1 MAEPV
6 KHYPS
11 LFHEGTIWDQFPY
24 LLPNLVVV
32 MFLLSSCIVGFFR
45 LEEVHPRFRDQ
56 IDIRWTLM
64 RRIRNVLT
72 GNGWETHED
81 AYTPIR
87 TDEIEAEL
95 PLPRESSTESPEEH
109 GIKPRSAFTRQIKL
123 QILSI
128 AIQGFLKIA
137 TLTIVPVFLA
147 TLPQP
152 DEPSSSTR
160 GLQVVKSVLGIKG
173 GFGLDTMSISNVLLS
188 QAVAAIGGQILVVP
202 AIISR
207 HGPLHSYR
215 VVVAILFCLYCV
227 FPFTAS
233 WSTWTGLPSIL
244 IIMWVYAVAS
254 GLAITCSA
262 ILYVSSQMGGINTH
276 SPAYRITN
284 TVPSPIY
291 LATVNGAAA
300 SLGCLARTLGPAV
313 SGPLFRLGL
322 QTGYVGLPFWLL
334 GAITG
339 LGGIVSLYLVDHI

>member
-32 MFLLSSCIVGFFR
+32 MILLSSCTVGFFR
-45 LEEVHPRFRDQ
+45 LEEVHPKFRNRV
-56 IDIRWTLM
+56 DIRWTLV
-64 RRIRNVLT
+64 RRILNVLA
-72 GNGWETHED
+72 GKGWRTHED

-95 PLPRESSTESPEEH
+95 PLRRESSTESPEEH
-109 GIKPRSAFTRQIKL
+109 GTKPRSAFTRQIKL

-128 AIQGFLKIA
+128 VIQGFLKIA

-147 TLPQP
+147 TPPQP

-207 HGPLHSYR
+207 HGPLRSYR
-215 VVVAILFCLYCV
+215 VVVVILFCLYCV
-227 FPFTAS
+227 FPSTAS
-233 WSTWTGLPSIL
+233 WSTWAGLPSVL

-254 GLAITCSA
+254 GLATTCSA
-262 ILYVSSQMGGINTH
+262 ILYIFIS
-276 SPAYRITN
+276 
-284 TVPSPIY
+284 
-291 LATVNGAAA
+291 NG
-300 SLGCLARTLGPAV
+300 
-313 SGPLFRLGL
+313 
-322 QTGYVGLPFWLL
+322 W
-334 GAITG
+334 
-339 LGGIVSLYLVDHI
+339 H